1 MDYLV
6 EAKKF
11 IQRAHEAFNSEVKD
25 QQLSMA
31 DWCLAQAIKERDE
44 KGEEQLKRRKAN

>member
-11 IQRAHEAFNSEVKD
+11 IQRAHDAFNPEVKD

-31 DWCLAQAIKERDE
+31 DWCLGQAIKERDE